1 MQQWIRVIKPNGT
14 EHIVPAVNRDFYLK
28 HNANLLMGSNPRK
41 DLLLTIETLSPAE
54 NEAENNRVIV
64 EGDQQSKKSKKLRQ
78 AAYAANVAQGGGGG
92 MSNDTIAKLI
102 EQNSELMNQIKEL
115 SNGQKTR
122 KTTASV

>member
-14 EHIVPAVNRDFYLK
+14 EHIVPASNRDFYLK
-28 HNANLLMGSNPRK
+28 HNAALLMGSNPRK

-54 NEAENNRVIV
+54 NAAENNKILI
-64 EGDQQSKKSKKLRQ
+64 EADNQSQKSKKLRQ
-78 AAYAANVAQGGGGG
+78 AAYAANVAQNGGGG
-92 MSNDTIAKLI
+92 MSNDTIAELI
-102 EQNSELMNQIKEL
+102 KQNSELMNQIKEL